1 MRTLILAVMLAA
13 VLMLVGAPALAETA
27 PPPTPEDVAVRISG
41 LSGQVVEVE
50 RGENIAVELQSSPST
65 GGRWTIAAKP
75 DFLDDAG
82 MQTGPVNA
90 PAANTRPV
98 LGAPVWN
105 VFLFTAN
112 AAGSAPLT
120 LELRGPGGQVWQTF
134 TVTINAQ

>member
-1 MRTLILAVMLAA
+1 MRSLLFAVVMMLSA
-13 VLMLVGAPALAETA
+13 APALCETL

-41 LSGQVVEVE
+41 ASGQTIEVQQ
-50 RGENIAVELQSSPST
+50 GENIAVELQSSPST
-65 GGRWTIAAKP
+65 GGRWTLTQKP
-75 DFLDDAG
+75 EFLDDAG

-90 PAANTRPV
+90 PAANGRPMI
-98 LGAPVWN
+98 GAPVWN

-120 LELRGPGGQVWQTF
+120 LALRGPGGQVWQTF